1 MPPSSTR
8 RRRTRGPSSLAE
20 GEKCLRE
27 MNLASFFRFDN
38 RRLLAPVA
46 TALLLLPA
54 SARAQSLIDLEY
66 TPRAADEDIRQAVEL
81 LDDDGP
87 FAFSLRFAREG
98 APAPGSEEIGR
109 IRLGNP
115 SVRLYAKQS
124 VVSFLQGA
132 ATTQFK
138 DWGHPLADNAGVRVE
153 ADVRRFFVDESY
165 VYKAEIAI
173 GYVVRGPD
181 GNVLWSAE
189 IDSDAKVFGVARKA
203 PNYREALS
211 DAFRKNL
218 AQLVARPGF
227 RAVCTAKNRAKSKT
241 AGATVTPAE
250 AKDAVLRLIKEG
262 LGEDLLVAYVGQARI
277 SPAFSADDILEWRGA
292 GIPSSVITVALDAAA
307 RHQGP

>member
-1 MPPSSTR
+1 MTNNSLPSDMR
-8 RRRTRGPSSLAE
+8 RSLQAPRAH
-20 GEKCLRE
+20 KRLWVP
-27 MNLASFFRFDN
+27 LLTL
-38 RRLLAPVA
+38 LLALPV
-46 TALLLLPA
+46 P
-54 SARAQSLIDLEY
+54 SRAQSLIDLEY

-87 FAFSLRFAREG
+87 IAFSLRFAREG

-109 IRLGNP
+109 IRVGTP
-115 SVRLYAKQS
+115 AVRLYARQS

-153 ADVRRFFVDESY
+153 ANVRRFFVDESY

-181 GNVLWSAE
+181 GSVLWNAE

-218 AQLVARPGF
+218 ALLLARPGF
-227 RAVCTAKNRAKSKT
+227 RAACTGKRGSKADT
-241 AGATVTPAE
+241 AGPTVTPAE
-250 AKDAVLRLIKEG
+250 ARLAVLRLIKEG
-262 LGEDLLVAYVGQARI
+262 LGDDLLVAYVRQARI
-277 SPAFSADDILEWRGA
+277 SPAFSADDILEWKSA
-292 GIPSSVITVALDAAA
+292 GIPASVITAALGAAA
-307 RHQGP
+307 PAPEP